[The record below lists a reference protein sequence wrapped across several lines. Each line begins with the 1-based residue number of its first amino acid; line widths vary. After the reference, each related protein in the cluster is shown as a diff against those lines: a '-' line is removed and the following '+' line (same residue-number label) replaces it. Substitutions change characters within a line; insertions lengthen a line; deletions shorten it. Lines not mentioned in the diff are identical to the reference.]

1 MGRQTPDCGT
11 PAELSHQLDTPRGV
25 WVSLLAISLSLAAT
39 TPTQAQ
45 PPDSATDAYLDETA
59 RHLILAVRAA
69 RDTARTAIG
78 PYTALVRERM
88 GVSMSVSQRDRRLA
102 NGESVTFSIE
112 AVNKALRGVFG

>member
-1 MGRQTPDCGT
+1 M
-11 PAELSHQLDTPRGV
+11 DTPRGV